1 MVSGGLYAEGF
12 GLLVL
17 GENDAVTALRIT
29 ADGGRSVSKRRVE
42 QRFHTRE
49 KRVAVA
55 VQNGSVHRSSSPLER
70 MFASYNCIISE
81 KNVLDKW
88 ENEVHTVF
96 ASKGAVMSG

>member
-1 MVSGGLYAEGF
+1 MA
-12 GLLVL
+12 
-17 GENDAVTALRIT
+17 ALRIT
-29 ADGGRSVSKRRVE
+29 ADRGRTIGERRVE

-55 VQNGSVHRSSSPLER
+55 VQNGSVHRSSSPFER
-70 MFASYNCIISE
+70 MFALYNCIISE